1 MVWKNIPVAVV
12 DLCLCAEQFS
22 LTGLVGKV
30 TTDLVT
36 VLLCLQHGDKVD
48 TGPHLFASEFAV
60 GEKVS
65 ICFFLKS
72 QIRPIVSVSFRL
84 RLL

>member
-12 DLCLCAEQFS
+12 DLCLCAEQLS

-48 TGPHLFASEFAV
+48 TRPHLFASEFAV

-65 ICFFLKS
+65 ICFFLKI
-72 QIRPIVSVSFRL
+72 QIRPIDSVDFRL
-84 RLL
+84 RLV